1 MESVRTLGRERIAC
15 VRIEPGTRALVTGAS
30 RGIGRA
36 TAAALA
42 ARGARLGMIARRRE
56 PLEQAAG
63 ELGGEPI
70 ILQADIG
77 DRAAIADAVDEFAR
91 QAGGID
97 LLVAN
102 AGIAHYAPF
111 YELPIDRAEEMV
123 RINLLGTL
131 YTVKAA
137 LRHMLD
143 SASGHVVVVA
153 SGASLRAFPWAATYG
168 ATKSAQSAFA
178 EALRHELSGTGV
190 SVSTVFPGEIATDL
204 HAHER
209 EQMPDWYRGDDAIPP
224 EKVAAAIVRAVEED
238 RRVAYVPPIVRAL
251 GLNGLA
257 PRLADRL
264 LATIRGATAAP
275 RRD

>member
-1 MESVRTLGRERIAC
+1 MRC
-15 VRIEPGTRALVTGAS
+15 VRIEPGTRAIVTGAS

-36 TAAALA
+36 TASALA
-42 ARGARLGMIARRRE
+42 ARGARLGLIARGRE
-56 PLEQAAG
+56 PLE
-63 ELGGEPI
+63 ELARSLDGDPI
-70 ILQADIG
+70 VLPADIG
-77 DRAAIADAVDEFAR
+77 ERADVEVAVEEFVR
-91 QAGGID
+91 QAGGLD
-97 LLVAN
+97 VVVAN

-111 YELPIDRAEEMV
+111 YELPIERAEEMV

-131 YTVKAA
+131 YTVKAT
-137 LRHMLD
+137 LPRMLD
-143 SASGHVVVVA
+143 NASGHVVVVA

-209 EQMPDWYRGDDAIPP
+209 ERMPDWYRSGEAIPP
-224 EKVAAAIVRAVEED
+224 ERVAGAIVRAIEED
-238 RRVAYVPPIVRAL
+238 RRATFVPPIVRAL

-257 PRLADRL
+257 PRLADRM
-264 LATIRGATAAP
+264 LATLRGATAAP

>member
-1 MESVRTLGRERIAC
+1 
-15 VRIEPGTRALVTGAS
+15 VRIEAGTRAIVTGAS
-30 RGIGRA
+30 RGIGRE

-42 ARGARLGMIARRRE
+42 ARGARLGLVARSRE
-56 PLEQAAG
+56 PLE
-63 ELGGEPI
+63 
-70 ILQADIG
+70 
-77 DRAAIADAVDEFAR
+77 RFAR
-91 QAGGID
+91 QLDGDPIVLPGDVGERADVRLAVEEFVRLAGG
-97 LLVAN
+97 LELVVAN

-111 YELPIDRAEEMV
+111 AELPIERAEEMV

-131 YTVKAA
+131 YTVNAA
-137 LRHMLD
+137 LPHMLD
-143 SASGHVVVVA
+143 RALGHIVVVA

-190 SVSTVFPGEIATDL
+190 SVSTVFPGEVATDL

-209 EQMPDWYRGDDAIPP
+209 GRMPDWYRAGDAIPP
-224 EKVAAAIVRAVEED
+224 GEVADAIVRVVEED
-238 RRVAYVPPIVRAL
+238 RRAAYVPAIVRAL
-251 GLNGLA
+251 GINDLA

-264 LATIRGATAAP
+264 LATLRGGTAAP

>member
-1 MESVRTLGRERIAC
+1 MPL
-15 VRIEPGTRALVTGAS
+15 VRIEAGTRAIVTGAS

-36 TAAALA
+36 TAIALG
-42 ARGARLGMIARRRE
+42 ARGARLGLVARSRE
-56 PLEQAAG
+56 PLEQLARGLDGDPIVLPADVGERADVEAAV
-63 ELGGEPI
+63 E
-70 ILQADIG
+70 
-77 DRAAIADAVDEFAR
+77 EFVR
-91 QAGGID
+91 QAGG
-97 LLVAN
+97 LELVIAN

-111 YELPIDRAEEMV
+111 TELPVERLEEMV

-137 LRHMLD
+137 LPHMLER
-143 SASGHVVVVA
+143 ASGHIVVVA

-168 ATKSAQSAFA
+168 ATKAAQSAFA

-190 SVSTVFPGEIATDL
+190 SVTTIFPGEIATEL

-209 EQMPDWYRGDDAIPP
+209 ERMPDWYRGADAIPP
-224 EKVAAAIVRAVEED
+224 QRVAEAIVRAVEED
-238 RRVAYVPPIVRAL
+238 RRTAYVPAIVRAL
-251 GLNGLA
+251 GINALA

-264 LATIRGATAAP
+264 LATLRGGTAAP

>member
-1 MESVRTLGRERIAC
+1 MRIDA
-15 VRIEPGTRALVTGAS
+15 GTRALVTGAS

-36 TAAALA
+36 TAQALA
-42 ARGARLGMIARRRE
+42 ARGARVGLLARGE
-56 PLEQAAG
+56 EGLKELAG
-63 ELGGEPI
+63 EIGGEAVVLP
-70 ILQADIG
+70 ADVG
-77 DRAAIADAVDEFAR
+77 DRESVEAAVLGFVGE
-91 QAGGID
+91 AGGLEVVI
-97 LLVAN
+97 AN

-111 YELPIDRAEEMV
+111 TELPIERAEEMV
-123 RINLLGTL
+123 RINVLGTL

-137 LRHMLD
+137 LPHMLD
-143 SASGHVVVVA
+143 RAAGHVVVVA

-190 SVSTVFPGEIATDL
+190 SVSTVFPGEVATDL

-209 EQMPDWYRGDDAIPP
+209 ERMPDWYRGADAIPP
-224 EKVAAAIVRAVEED
+224 ERVAAGILRAVEED
-238 RRVAYVPPIVRAL
+238 RRTVYVPPIVRAL
-251 GLNGLA
+251 GINGLA

-264 LATIRGATAAP
+264 LATLRGATAAP

>member
-1 MESVRTLGRERIAC
+1 M
-15 VRIEPGTRALVTGAS
+15 RIEPGTRALVTGAS

-36 TAAALA
+36 TATALA
-42 ARGARLGMIARRRE
+42 ARGARLGMIARSRE

-70 ILQADIG
+70 VLQADIG
-77 DRAAIADAVDEFAR
+77 DRASIADAVDEFAH

-111 YELPIDRAEEMV
+111 YELPIERAEEMV

-143 SASGHVVVVA
+143 RASGHVVVVA

-209 EQMPDWYRGDDAIPP
+209 ERMPDWYRGDDAIPP

-257 PRLADRL
+257 PRFADRL

>member
-1 MESVRTLGRERIAC
+1 
-15 VRIEPGTRALVTGAS
+15 
-30 RGIGRA
+30 
-36 TAAALA
+36 
-42 ARGARLGMIARRRE
+42 
-56 PLEQAAG
+56 
-63 ELGGEPI
+63 
-70 ILQADIG
+70 
-77 DRAAIADAVDEFAR
+77 
-91 QAGGID
+91 
-97 LLVAN
+97 
-102 AGIAHYAPF
+102 
-111 YELPIDRAEEMV
+111 MV

-143 SASGHVVVVA
+143 RASGHVVVVA

-178 EALRHELSGTGV
+178 AALRHELSGTGV

-209 EQMPDWYRGDDAIPP
+209 ERMPDWYRGDDAIPP

-264 LATIRGATAAP
+264 LAALRGATAAP

>member
-1 MESVRTLGRERIAC
+1 M
-15 VRIEPGTRALVTGAS
+15 RIEGGTRAIVTGAS

-36 TAAALA
+36 TAGALA
-42 ARGARLGMIARRRE
+42 ARGARVGLLARGRE
-56 PLEQAAG
+56 ELERVAG
-63 ELGGEPI
+63 ELGGEHVVLP
-70 ILQADIG
+70 ADTG
-77 DRAAIADAVDEFAR
+77 ERADVEVAVDEFVR
-91 QAGGID
+91 QAGGLD
-97 LLVAN
+97 LVVAN

-111 YELPIDRAEEMV
+111 TELPIERAEEMV

-137 LRHMLD
+137 LPHMLD
-143 SASGHVVVVA
+143 RASGHLVMVA

-190 SVSTVFPGEIATDL
+190 SVSTIFPGEIATDL

-209 EQMPDWYRGDDAIPP
+209 ERMPDWYRGEDAIPP
-224 EKVAAAIVRAVEED
+224 ERVAEAIVEAVDQD
-238 RRVAYVPPIVRAL
+238 RRTAYVPPIVRLL

-264 LATIRGATAAP
+264 LATLRGGTAAP